1 MCIRDSYQVV
11 MIPIY
16 YSPAEQKESIEKLE
30 NLSDLLE
37 QIGIRV
43 FVDKRDIYTPGWKFN
58 DWEMKGVPLRI
69 ELGPKDF
76 KGESVRVVRRDNG
89 EKLQIKWQELNTK
102 IPEILKQIQDGLF
115 LKAKSQLDS
124 VTSKVDDWKSF
135 MNHLN
140 QGKMI
145 LTPWCERNECE
156 EKVKEKSAEESKM
169 QEEEDD
175 EVSQQLTGSAK
186 TLNVPLNQEK
196 MSEGTK
202 CFACGEPAKTFV
214 YWGRSY

>member
-1 MCIRDSYQVV
+1 

-89 EKLQIKWQELNTK
+89 EKL
-102 IPEILKQIQDGLF
+102 
-115 LKAKSQLDS
+115 
-124 VTSKVDDWKSF
+124 
-135 MNHLN
+135 
-140 QGKMI
+140 
-145 LTPWCERNECE
+145 
-156 EKVKEKSAEESKM
+156 
-169 QEEEDD
+169 
-175 EVSQQLTGSAK
+175 
-186 TLNVPLNQEK
+186 
-196 MSEGTK
+196 
-202 CFACGEPAKTFV
+202 
-214 YWGRSY
+214 